1 MDIIIEAYDN
11 TEHCVSN
18 PYYYSF
24 NIKYNSKYVDA
35 GVDANM
41 EKYIKEHTSQDIYN
55 QYDWHRYSDGGRMII
70 SIDFMNINVGDSIF
84 IPNLAGGEKIWE
96 FPITAIN
103 IVNGEPDI
111 VVREEYHYKI
121 SDIGEAIYLNK
132 KEAQIKLDEINEQ
145 KYKDYP
151 ILE

>member
-1 MDIIIEAYDN
+1 MDGYDCILDN
-11 TEHCVSN
+11 EL
-18 PYYYSF
+18 
-24 NIKYNSKYVDA
+24 
-35 GVDANM
+35 
-41 EKYIKEHTSQDIYN
+41 N
-55 QYDWHRYSDGGRMII
+55 QGFTQERRI
-70 SIDFMNINVGDSIF
+70 FMNINIGDSIF
-84 IPNLAGGEKIWE
+84 IPNIAGGEKIWE

-111 VVREEYHYKI
+111 VVREECHYKI
-121 SDIGEAIYLNK
+121 SDIGETIYLNK